1 MNHSCEYLMI
11 DLSSGSSHSVQ
22 CACGVQLNITEW
34 IRFWEILPNV
44 REECSWETG
53 LQTWWTEACKPRNDE
68 WMQVAEEARAAGK
81 SIRLVSWA
89 HQAAYIHQQGHT
101 PSVHTKHSLL
111 TVIRHPKQTHDTS
124 TPFRPP
130 GHSSCV
136 SSTPVCRTSPSGS
149 LWKPT

>member
-1 MNHSCEYLMI
+1 MFVYLSKRINIPNQVKLHCISWNREQGWIACGGSDSMLKVLKLDSSGGPSSQGSSNLSMNHSCEYLMI

-81 SIRLVSWA
+81 SI
-89 HQAAYIHQQGHT
+89 
-101 PSVHTKHSLL
+101 
-111 TVIRHPKQTHDTS
+111 
-124 TPFRPP
+124 
-130 GHSSCV
+130 
-136 SSTPVCRTSPSGS
+136 
-149 LWKPT
+149 